1 MAVTWTLV
9 NLACELIAR
18 AFPGRVV
25 RVRFED
31 LCARPADEL
40 DRIGRAFG
48 LDLAELRSKAAGQEP
63 LLVVHN
69 AGGNHLRHA
78 SHVRFD
84 PGGGPPRPPLPRWLS
99 AVSIVLCGPLMWR
112 YGYRL
117 GHGHPR
123 PARAK
128 PVQSA

>member
-31 LCARPADEL
+31 LC
-40 DRIGRAFG
+40 
-48 LDLAELRSKAAGQEP
+48 
-63 LLVVHN
+63 
-69 AGGNHLRHA
+69 LRHA